1 MLEALLK
8 HPASNARRMLDALL
22 DVCSAM
28 PLRTAYFGL
37 RSSYSELRFVVFDF
51 RSSRSSAKLSVGRL
65 LSDRFA
71 VVDHDER
78 QVENPK
84 PNPVKVSLI

>member
-8 HPASNARRMLDALL
+8 HSASNARQMLDALL

-37 RSSYSELRFVVFDF
+37 RSSYSELRFAVFDF
-51 RSSRSSAKLSVGRL
+51 RSSLSSAKLSVGRL
-65 LSDRFA
+65 LTDRFA
-71 VVDHDER
+71 VVDQDER
-78 QVENPK
+78 QFENPK
-84 PNPVKVSLI
+84 PSLVKESLI